1 MTAAAGERQGQVPV
15 GPLLFDVVEAGPP
28 DGEVVLLLHGFPQD
42 ARSWRHVWP
51 ALAAA
56 GLRTVAPDQR
66 GYSPGARPAE
76 VAAYAMRHLVQ
87 DAVGLL
93 DALGVGSAH
102 VVGHDWGAAVA
113 WHVAARH
120 PDRVRTL
127 TAVSVPHPRALS
139 EAMRSDSD
147 QQEKSRYIREFRVPG
162 QAERT
167 LLDPEG
173 LPSWFAQAGPG
184 ARADV
189 ARYLEQMRE
198 PRRLT
203 AALNWYRAASRD
215 DVADLPPVTVPV
227 LYVWPDQD
235 LALGRTAAEAT
246 GGHVAGPYRYVELSG
261 VSHWVP
267 EEAPAALLAPLLEH
281 LGR

>member
-1 MTAAAGERQGQVPV
+1 MTVPGAERSRQVPV

-42 ARSWRHVWP
+42 ARSWRHVLP

-66 GYSPGARPAE
+66 GYSPGARPEE
-76 VAAYAMRHLVQ
+76 VAAYGMRHLVQ
-87 DAVGLL
+87 DALGLL
-93 DALGVGSAH
+93 DALDVQSAH

-113 WHVAARH
+113 WHVAARS

-127 TAVSVPHPRALS
+127 TAVSVPHPVALS
-139 EAMRSDSD
+139 EAMRTDPD

-173 LPSWFAQAGPG
+173 LPRWFEPAGPG
-184 ARADV
+184 ARSDV

-198 PRRLT
+198 PGRLT
-203 AALNWYRAASRD
+203 AALNWYRAAGRD
-215 DVADLPPVTVPV
+215 DVVDFPPVTVPV

-246 GGHVAGPYRYVELSG
+246 GRHVAGPYRFVELAG

-267 EEAPAALLAPLLEH
+267 EEAPEALLAPLLEH
-281 LGR
+281 LSR